1 MKMPTIAMSVMPP
14 KQDPTMIPVFCGLQ
28 PSFRPKRGSFSS
40 SVPNILSVLVSVSVS
55 VLLLELERLFG
66 ELVVGDEL
74 LDGGHA
80 DFHGELLYPTHSR
93 HLIQVKHIS
102 I

>member
-1 MKMPTIAMSVMPP
+1 MTMPTIAMSVMPP
-14 KQDPTMIPVFCGLQ
+14 KQDPTMIPVFRGVQ
-28 PSFRPKRGSFSS
+28 PSFRPKRGSFSPS
-40 SVPNILSVLVSVSVS
+40 IPNMPS
-55 VLLLELERLFG
+55 VLLLSLELKLEEIP
-66 ELVVGDEL
+66 ELVVDDEL

-93 HLIQVKHIS
+93 HLIKVKHIS